1 LAKIDDEIEL
11 REPNLFGEDYI
22 HEVTAIIGDYDD

>member
-1 LAKIDDEIEL
+1 MDSIIEL